1 VKLST
6 PSISAKVLGL
16 GTYLPERVLTNAELQ
31 ARPELDT
38 SDEWIVRRTG
48 IRERRLAADDQATS
62 DLSTLAAEACLADT
76 GVSPDAIDLII
87 VATVTPDMLFPATAC
102 LVQRNLAAR
111 RAAGY
116 DLLLGCTGFV
126 SALATAAQFITSGSF
141 EHVLVIGADTLS
153 RITDW
158 TDRSTCVLFGDGAG
172 AVLLGPG
179 EPGEGL
185 LSFVMSN
192 NGEASGLLSMPAGG
206 SRLRITPEVAAAHLD
221 CIRMEGKELFR
232 LAVEGIPTAAEDA
245 MRAAGLGPDDIDMM
259 IMHQANIRI
268 IEAAAE
274 RFGFPPE
281 KVAVTIDRH
290 GNTSAA
296 SMPLALDELRA
307 QGRLSAGDR
316 VLLVGF
322 GAGFALA
329 AAVVRW

>member
-1 VKLST
+1 MHR

-16 GTYLPERVLTNAELQ
+16 GTYLPERVLTNAELE
-31 ARPELDT
+31 ARPELET

-48 IRERRLAADDQATS
+48 IRERRLAAEDQATS
-62 DLSTLAAEACLADT
+62 DLATYAAEACLADA
-76 GVSPDAIDLII
+76 GVTADAVDLII
-87 VATVTPDMLFPATAC
+87 VASVTPDMLFPATAC
-102 LVQRNLAAR
+102 LVQRNLAAK
-111 RAAGY
+111 RAAAY

-126 SALATAAQFITSGSF
+126 SALATGAQFITSGSF
-141 EHVLVIGADTLS
+141 RHVLVVGADTLS

-192 NGEASGLLSMPAGG
+192 NGAAADLLSQPAGG
-206 SRLRITPEVAAAHLD
+206 SRQRVTPEAAAAHLD
-221 CIRMEGKELFR
+221 CVRMEGKELFR
-232 LAVEGIPTAAEDA
+232 LAVEGIPQAAEHA
-245 MRAAGLGPDDIDMM
+245 MQAAGLGPDDIDVMV
-259 IMHQANIRI
+259 MHQANIRI
-268 IEAAAE
+268 IDAAAA

-281 KVAVTIDRH
+281 KVAVTIDKH

-296 SMPLALDELRA
+296 SMPLALGELRA
-307 QGRLSAGDR
+307 QGRLSAGDT

>member
-1 VKLST
+1 M
-6 PSISAKVLGL
+6 LGL
-16 GTYLPERVLTNAELQ
+16 GSYLPDRVLTNAELE

-48 IRERRLAADDQATS
+48 IRERHIAADDEATS
-62 DLSTLAAEACLADT
+62 DLATRAAQACLADA
-76 GVSPDAIDLII
+76 GVGAADVDLII

-102 LVQRNLAAR
+102 LIQHSLGAT
-111 RAAGY
+111 RAAAF

-126 SALATAAQFITSGSF
+126 SALATGAQFVETGALRR
-141 EHVLVIGADTLS
+141 VLVIGADTLS

-185 LSFVMSN
+185 LSFAMSN
-192 NGEASGLLSMPAGG
+192 DGGAADLLALPAGG
-206 SRLRITPEVAAAHLD
+206 SRLRVTPEVSAAHLD
-221 CIRMEGKELFR
+221 CIKLKGREVFR
-232 LAVEGIPTAAEDA
+232 LAVEGIPQIAEDA
-245 MRAAGLGPDDIDMM
+245 MRAAGLGADDIDLMV
-259 IMHQANIRI
+259 MHQANIRI

-274 RFGFPPE
+274 RLGFPPE
-281 KVAVTIDRH
+281 KVPVTIDRH

-296 SMPLALDELRA
+296 TMPLALDDLRS
-307 QGRLSAGDR
+307 QGRLSPADTI
-316 VLLVGF
+316 LLVGF

-329 AAVVRW
+329 AAVLRW

>member
-1 VKLST
+1 M
-6 PSISAKVLGL
+6 LGL
-16 GTYLPERVLTNAELQ
+16 GTYLPDRILTNAALE

-38 SDEWIVRRTG
+38 SNAWIVRRTG
-48 IRERRLAADDQATS
+48 IRERRLVPNDQATS
-62 DLSTLAAEACLADT
+62 DLATFAAQACLADA
-76 GVSPDAIDLII
+76 GVSADELDLII

-102 LVQRNLAAR
+102 LVQRNLAAS
-111 RAAGY
+111 RAAGF

-126 SALATAAQFITSGSF
+126 SALATGAQFIASGALK
-141 EHVLVIGADTLS
+141 HVLVIGAETLS

-158 TDRSTCVLFGDGAG
+158 TDRASCVLFGDGAG

-185 LSFVMSN
+185 LSFAMSN
-192 NGEASGLLSMPAGG
+192 NGDAGDLLMLPAGG
-206 SRLRITPEVAAAHLD
+206 SRLRVTPEAAAEHLD
-221 CIRMEGKELFR
+221 CIKLKGREVFR
-232 LAVEGIPTAAEDA
+232 LAVEGIPRVAEDA
-245 MRAAGLGPDDIDMM
+245 MRAAGLEPDDIDLMV
-259 IMHQANIRI
+259 MHQANIRI

-274 RFGFPPE
+274 RFGFPTE
-281 KVAVTIDRH
+281 KVVVTIDKH

-296 SMPLALDELRA
+296 SMPLALGELRT
-307 QGRLSAGDR
+307 QGRLSPGDT